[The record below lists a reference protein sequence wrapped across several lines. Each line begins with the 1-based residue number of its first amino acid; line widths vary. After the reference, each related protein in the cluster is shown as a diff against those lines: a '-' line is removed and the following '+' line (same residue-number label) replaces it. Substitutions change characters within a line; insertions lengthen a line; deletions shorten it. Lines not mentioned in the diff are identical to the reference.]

1 MAALKA
7 LIFDVDGTLAETE
20 RDGHRDAFN
29 RAFLDAGLDWY
40 WDESLYGELLAV
52 SGGKERIRHFIKS
65 YTPCFPGTVCIPG
78 KSDTPT
84 NLPYFIAQLYAT
96 KTGFYQSLL
105 KKGKIPLRPGVR
117 RLIQAARKNRVR
129 LAIATTSA
137 QKNAIALLQHT
148 LGPDSPQWF
157 EVIAA
162 GDVVPKKKPAPDIYH
177 YVLDKMALAPD
188 ECLVFEDS
196 DNGLISAT
204 RAGLKSVITI
214 HNYSCHQDF
223 SDAALV
229 LNHLGEPDEPFDAIA
244 GEVGDRT
251 FFDLALAESLCDRP
265 NS

>member
-29 RAFLDAGLDWY
+29 RAFLDADLDWY
-40 WDESLYGELLAV
+40 WDETLYGELLKV
-52 SGGKERIRHFIKS
+52 SGGKERIRHFIKE
-65 YTPCFPGTVCIPG
+65 YNPCFPGTVCIPG
-78 KSDTPT
+78 KSDTPV

-105 KKGKIPLRPGVR
+105 KQGKIPLRPGVR
-117 RLIQAARKNRVR
+117 RLILEARKQRMR
-129 LAIATTSA
+129 MAIATTSA

-162 GDVVPKKKPAPDIYH
+162 GDVVPQKKPAPDIYH
-177 YVLDKMALAPD
+177 YVLDKMALAPS

-196 DNGLISAT
+196 DNGLISANK
-204 RAGLKSVITI
+204 AGVKTVITV
-214 HNYSCHQDF
+214 HSYTRHQDF
-223 SDAALV
+223 SEATLV
-229 LNHLGEPDEPFDAIA
+229 LNHLGEPDQPFEAIA
-244 GEVGDRT
+244 GTVGTHT
-251 FFDLALAESLCDRP
+251 FFDLKLAEFLFQ
-265 NS
+265 

>member
-1 MAALKA
+1 MATLRA

-20 RDGHRDAFN
+20 RDGHRHAFN
-29 RAFLDAGLDWY
+29 RAFLDAELDWY
-40 WDESLYGELLAV
+40 WDEALYGDLLAV
-52 SGGKERIRHFIKS
+52 SGGKERIRHFIKK
-65 YTPCFPGTVCIPG
+65 YTPCFPGTVCTPG
-78 KSDTPT
+78 KSNTPI

-105 KKGKIPLRPGVR
+105 KQGKIPLRPGVR
-117 RLIQAARKNRVR
+117 RLIQEARTAGLR

-148 LGPDSPQWF
+148 LGPDSPNWF

-177 YVLDKMALAPD
+177 YVLDKMALSAD

-204 RAGLKSVITI
+204 RAGLKSVVTI
-214 HNYSCHQDF
+214 HDYSCHQDF

-229 LNHLGEPDEPFDAIA
+229 LNH
-244 GEVGDRT
+244 
-251 FFDLALAESLCDRP
+251 C
-265 NS
+265 